1 MDDCFAIIL
10 AAAHP
15 RLNLIGV
22 STTSGNTSI
31 QNTTRNAADVLSL
44 IGKSHVPVYMG
55 ALESMTKEVVLGE
68 MVHGQKGLGGI

>member
-22 STTSGNTSI
+22 STTSGNTNI
-31 QNTTRNAADVLSL
+31 ENTTRNASDVLGL
-44 IGKSHVPVYMG
+44 IGKSHIPVYMG
-55 ALESMTKEVVLGE
+55 AREPITKGVQTGE
-68 MVHGQKGLGGI
+68 DVHGQKGLGGV